1 MKIDSQT
8 VILRYLTPSEGKA
21 LKNIITEQY
30 FKEGIYLGKEE
41 DKNNYI
47 EVDIS
52 EVPSDEPEILE

>member
-21 LKNIITEQY
+21 LKNIVTEQY

-41 DKNNYI
+41 DENNYI

-52 EVPSDEPEILE
+52 EVPSDEPEISE